1 MEKQSNTNKRRL
13 SGTTEVKLLIVTLS
27 MTISIGLW
35 TLFSK
40 QPLPSASNPPADNAP
55 APSEPSADT
64 VISLSPIPTLVP
76 SSLAISGSFPQPAQ
90 QVTNLPAQPV
100 MQAPAKIFLGGSK
113 PQPRSVAPAP
123 VTRTRSSR

>member
-1 MEKQSNTNKRRL
+1 MEKQSNPKKRRL

-27 MTISIGLW
+27 MTISISLW

-40 QPLPSASNPPADNAP
+40 QPLPNASNPPADNAP
-55 APSEPSADT
+55 APSEPSAGM
-64 VISLSPIPTLVP
+64 VISLPPLPTLVP
-76 SSLAISGSFPQPAQ
+76 SSLAASGDLPQPAQ

-100 MQAPAKIFLGGSK
+100 LQAPTKILLGGAK
-113 PQPRSVAPAP
+113 PQPRIAAPAP